1 MFKSI
6 LYSIAHIF
14 CAIVVCFIFVFAT
27 EYSIIAVTG
36 KWGFD
41 VRDWLYELNANGAL
55 RLMIASLVFSGI
67 VIIYFHFADFLIESL
82 PSLLIGIFVSIVL
95 SVIGSYFYLNY
106 IVDNCFVE
114 DVLLTLENNYQE
126 LFGTIDVAQYW
137 ICAILCVIG
146 CLRLIFLKSYLFI
159 QMPVKKMALKQV
171 LCKHE
176 SLDYQTIAVFPMLLI
191 WPSMNILVFEKMGLN
206 SIWLFV
212 TLICVMDCYFLC
224 TKIRKWKSL
233 SKYFV
238 DSLASNNKTIVLINE
253 NDSFDEPIYYEKIFG
268 NMEFM
273 NVMNTVDTIVIPGE
287 IINVAEYNFM
297 DYISIDIIGISHH
310 TNSPN
315 SQYNSEKNNL
325 QGKAVFHFALDLNHC
340 LEEPYVE
347 HYDSVATNMDQLLV
361 MIVESKDLL
370 HFQVEKQLLL
380 NTLEISNINTGNCI
394 ISELFSFE
402 HYMRETINPFLIFDA
417 AIKWCETI
425 NYLYSLI
432 LLQAIG
438 ITVDEARKN
447 RSFDIHEA
455 TFGKWINFRYQVLSF
470 KSKKLRGYC
479 QDIETTM
486 NYVKQYK
493 LMFQTTI
500 SEKVLEDLIFIE
512 KAIGIDSENINGKSK
527 GVTIDTLLRELNRV
541 RDYTRGH
548 GVFTFEINEEI
559 NIAILQ
565 ILVVLINNLLHFDV
579 MPVDQTVMEHLGW
592 VLYYEDTPYF
602 CYSYSEDR
610 KYNQAGEYLYN
621 SFSKGNSIS
630 IPTVLQGE

>member
-1 MFKSI
+1 MLKSI
-6 LYSIAHIF
+6 LYSIAHIL
-14 CAIVVCFIFVFAT
+14 CAVIICFLFVFTT
-27 EYSIIAVTG
+27 EYSMGAVAG
-36 KWGFD
+36 KWSFD

-55 RLMIASLVFSGI
+55 RIMVASLVFSGI

-82 PSLLIGIFVSIVL
+82 PSLFIGIIVSVVL
-95 SVIGSYFYLNY
+95 AAVGSYYYLNY

-114 DVLLTLENNYQE
+114 DILLTLEDNYQE
-126 LFGTIDVAQYW
+126 FFGAIDAAQYW
-137 ICAILCVIG
+137 ICAILCIIG
-146 CLRLIFLKSYLFI
+146 CVRLIFLKSYLFI
-159 QMPVKKMALKQV
+159 QMPVKKMALKHV

-176 SLDYQTIAVFPMLLI
+176 SLDYQTVAVFPLFLI
-191 WPSMNILVFEKMGLN
+191 WPSVTTLVFKLRLN

-212 TLICVMDCYFLC
+212 ILICVMNCYFLC
-224 TKIRKWKSL
+224 SKIRKWINL
-233 SKYFV
+233 SRYFT
-238 DSLASNNKTIVLINE
+238 DSLALNNKTIVFINE
-253 NDSFDEPIYYEKIFG
+253 NDNFDEPIYYEKIFK
-268 NMEFM
+268 NMAFM
-273 NVMNTVDTIVIPGE
+273 NVINTVDIIIIPGE
-287 IINVAEYNFM
+287 IINVEEYNFM
-297 DYISIDIIGISHH
+297 DYISVDIIGTNYC
-310 TNSPN
+310 TNSSN
-315 SQYNSEKNNL
+315 SQYNLEKNNL
-325 QGKAVFHFALDLNHC
+325 QEKAVFHFALDLNHY
-340 LEEPYVE
+340 LEEPDVA
-347 HYDSVATNMDQLLV
+347 HYDSVATNMDQLLS
-361 MIVESKDLL
+361 MIVEVKDLL
-370 HFQVEKQLLL
+370 HFQEEKQLLL

-402 HYMRETINPFLIFDA
+402 HYMRETINPFLVFDA

-438 ITVDEARKN
+438 ITVDEARNN

-479 QDIETTM
+479 QDIETTT
-486 NYVKQYK
+486 NYVEQYK
-493 LMFQTTI
+493 LMIQTTI
-500 SEKVLEDLIFIE
+500 SDKILEDLIFIE
-512 KAIGIDSENINGKSK
+512 KAIGIDSENIKQTSK
-527 GVTIDTLLRELNRV
+527 GVTIDTLLRELNRI

-548 GVFTFEINEEI
+548 GVFTFEINDEI

-579 MPVDQTVMEHLGW
+579 MPVDQTAMEHLGW
-592 VLYYEDTPYF
+592 VLYYEETPYF

-610 KYNQAGEYLYN
+610 KHNQLGEYLYN